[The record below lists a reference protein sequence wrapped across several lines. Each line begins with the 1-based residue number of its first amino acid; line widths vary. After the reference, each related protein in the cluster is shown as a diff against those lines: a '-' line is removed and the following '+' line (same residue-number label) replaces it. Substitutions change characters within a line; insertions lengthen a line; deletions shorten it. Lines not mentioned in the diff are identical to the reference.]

1 MQIRCNET
9 IGKAAKRGET
19 SMVTTEQELLSA
31 LSEKQREALDLLI
44 KHMTSKEISRTLGI
58 SPHTVDQR
66 IETAKKKLGA
76 ASRSELAQKYQNL
89 LSLCQ
94 RLTYEDSHMATP
106 VPTLQEQD
114 RTDPELLLIRNKP
127 TEIFEFPP
135 EWREN
140 DFRVVPK
147 LFEGR
152 WGGLARLGAIA
163 AIAFLIVASVLGGIA
178 IFQVL
183 SALIA

>member
-1 MQIRCNET
+1 MAT
-9 IGKAAKRGET
+9 I
-19 SMVTTEQELLSA
+19 EQDLLSA
-31 LSEKQREALDLLI
+31 LSQKQREALNLLV
-44 KHMTSKEISRTLGI
+44 KHMTSKEISRTLSI

-66 IETAKKKLGA
+66 IESAKRKLGA
-76 ASRSELAQKYQNL
+76 ASRGELAQKYQNL
-89 LSLCQ
+89 LILCQ
-94 RLTYEDSHMATP
+94 PLAYEDSHMATP
-106 VPTLQEQD
+106 VLTLQDQNC
-114 RTDPELLLIRNKP
+114 TDPEQLLIQDS
-127 TEIFEFPP
+127 PP
-135 EWREN
+135 EILQFAPEWSES